1 MRTMKG
7 SSLTRKSVLIADDDP
22 SVRFVVSRTV
32 ERLGCRVRVVEDGA
46 EVPDAVCDE
55 AFNLLVLD
63 LYMPG
68 MNGFEVLRQLRQH
81 KVGLLPLRKTPA
93 NVRVLVLSSESNA
106 ASIEHARAAGADAY
120 LTKPFDV
127 DELAH
132 QVRTL
137 LVGR

>member
-1 MRTMKG
+1 MERVG
-7 SSLTRKSVLIADDDP
+7 LARKRVLVADDDP
-22 SVRFVVSRTV
+22 SVRFVVSRTI

-46 EVPDAVCDE
+46 DVPEAVSDE
-55 AFNLLVLD
+55 RFNLLVID

-68 MNGFEVLRQLRQH
+68 MNGFEVLRQLR
-81 KVGLLPLRKTPA
+81 KRDPYLLPLPKTPA

-127 DELAH
+127 DELAD
-132 QVRTL
+132 QVRSL
-137 LVGR
+137 LTR